1 MKRIVIWGAGG
12 HAKVV
17 AATLRRLG
25 TWHVEGFIDAL
36 APERV
41 GQAFEGASVLGGRE
55 TLTALAALGVRDITL
70 AFGHNE
76 ARLALGAELA
86 AQGWHLPPLI
96 DPTAVVADGVA
107 LGAGTYV
114 APAAVINP
122 GASIGAY
129 VIINTGAIVEHDVEL
144 ADGVH
149 VCPRACLAGHVTVG
163 RGTWVGAGALV
174 RDRTRIGSGAFIGIG
189 ALVLDDVPDGMLA
202 QGHPARV
209 IRKVET

>member
-17 AATLRRLG
+17 AATVRRLG
-25 TWHVEGFIDAL
+25 TWQIEGFIDAL
-36 APERV
+36 APERA

-55 TLTALAALGVRDITL
+55 VLSAVAARGVREIAL
-70 AFGHNE
+70 AFGHNA
-76 ARLALGAELA
+76 ARLALGTELA
-86 AQGWHLPPLI
+86 AQGWHFPPLV

-122 GASIGAY
+122 GASIGAH
-129 VIINTGAIVEHDVEL
+129 VIVNTGAIVEHDVEL

-149 VCPRACLAGHVTVG
+149 VCPRACLAGHATVG
-163 RGTWVGAGALV
+163 RGAWVGADAGAV
-174 RDRTRIGSGAFIGIG
+174 AHQRAGAFIGIG
-189 ALVLDDVPDGMLA
+189 ALVIDDVPDGMLA

-209 IRKVET
+209 IRKVDT